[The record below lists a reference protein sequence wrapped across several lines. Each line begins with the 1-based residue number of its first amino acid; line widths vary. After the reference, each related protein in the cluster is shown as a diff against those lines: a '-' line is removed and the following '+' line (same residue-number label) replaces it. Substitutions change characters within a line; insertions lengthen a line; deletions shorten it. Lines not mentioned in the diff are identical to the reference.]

1 MDKERAMHDR
11 FEKRIEDGLTKIAE
25 LGKRRRQTVGEMERR
40 VGQLLGRNTRAA
52 GLFEARVVDQGNGYV
67 ALTWTKRDDWRQW
80 SRLSEGCSLLRSNV
94 TDWSPEELWR
104 AYIQLTEA
112 EAAFRIQK
120 SDLQLRPVWHQKR
133 ERVEAHIL
141 VCFLSYVR

>member
-1 MDKERAMHDR
+1 VREGLQVQLCPSADGREVLILCRSAQRVDKERAMHDR

-80 SRLSEGCSLLRSNV
+80 SRLSEGCYLLRSNV
-94 TDWSPEELWR
+94 TDWSPEEL
-104 AYIQLTEA
+104 
-112 EAAFRIQK
+112 
-120 SDLQLRPVWHQKR
+120 
-133 ERVEAHIL
+133 
-141 VCFLSYVR
+141 